1 MTSSKPAEASTD
13 PNRGARTLFS
23 IVGGLLLVVAL
34 YLLAFGG
41 GADQYAADSTAQ
53 ADADQRRSDVVDAA
67 TQTKMPDQDTTT
79 RVRGASALPAP
90 AASAMS
96 GQNVTAARTPLQ
108 LTEHDAPPPTAPRPA
123 PATIIVSSEIIQQRL
138 QTLFGEDGD
147 FDPVR
152 VDGMRIRVYGR
163 SPSNARVSQFLRAI
177 VDRDAAMAPELVS
190 VMQRDGAIHFEI
202 MLRPGTLSAP

>member
-23 IVGGLLLVVAL
+23 IVGGLLVVVAL

-41 GADQYAADSTAQ
+41 GADQHAGDSTAQ
-53 ADADQRRSDVVDAA
+53 ADADQRRSDVVDTA
-67 TQTKMPDQDTTT
+67 TQTKMPDQDTAT
-79 RVRGASALPAP
+79 RVRVASALPAP
-90 AASAMS
+90 AESVMS
-96 GQNVTAARTPLQ
+96 GQNVTAARTPQ
-108 LTEHDAPPPTAPRPA
+108 LTEQNAPPPAAPRPA
-123 PATIIVSSEIIQQRL
+123 TATIIVSSEIIQQRL
-138 QTLFGEDGD
+138 QTLFGEDGHIE
-147 FDPVR
+147 PVR

-163 SPSNARVSQFLRAI
+163 SPSNARVSQFLRAL